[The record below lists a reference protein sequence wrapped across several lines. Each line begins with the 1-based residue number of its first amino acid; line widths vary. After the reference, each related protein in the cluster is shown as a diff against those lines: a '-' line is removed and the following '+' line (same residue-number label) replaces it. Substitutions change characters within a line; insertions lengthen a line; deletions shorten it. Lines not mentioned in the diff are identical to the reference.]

1 MKWATAQKHVALSP
15 ASLAHLLSSIS
26 LTWGLR
32 PRLYSAARFA
42 GSLAIFYIANLGLA
56 PQVLFCRPLRG
67 LSRTEI
73 HRYHLNTLRFC
84 RLRKI
89 NGISMERI
97 VID

>member
-1 MKWATAQKHVALSP
+1 LRPRLYSAARFAG
-15 ASLAHLLSSIS
+15 SLAIFYIANL
-26 LTWGLR
+26 GLR

-73 HRYHLNTLRFC
+73 HRYHLNTAPYFVGLE
-84 RLRKI
+84 KI